1 MATKRRLELKSLFK
15 NGSIPTAQ
23 HFTDLIDS
31 CLNKRDDHFFGLWQ
45 PGTAYYPGDVVIYGK
60 SMYMLQAEAIKQP
73 PPKVAEENCD
83 PTVNVVEPYCKATPP
98 PEDSKWC
105 LLDFD
110 LQDDDWTIDK
120 SDKFMY
126 ATNLAH
132 DVGIGTDCP
141 TAKLHVE
148 ENEYGKLEFDPH
160 DSPYYA
166 QKLPELRITAFDLP
180 DCKPSEYLSL
190 HLDPDFAHAETNTKN
205 GFSFEQLKPG
215 STAQQKGSSTPTDE
229 NQLLMV
235 VTSDGPKAEVGIGIK
250 DPAAGLHVST
260 PNQGEWLVNPS
271 TGRVAETRLAF
282 NGEKSAHKL
291 EGGFASFETNASQ
304 GFRFFVEN
312 ASAPK
317 DNPGLPVIIDE
328 NNHVGVGTFAPA
340 AHLEVTRPDCGS
352 IQSILDQ
359 INPAFAV
366 MNLKP
371 TGKNTYFTVGA
382 DNSFA
387 VLKTDAPCG
396 YVFKRG
402 DVHGSPGYPERNIN
416 QGEGQVYIDQ
426 DGKVGIGV
434 SPDGYELDDC
444 GRIRS
449 FEAYLAHDQGN
460 IQNTSYLKENE
471 GLDIVCRLHPI
482 RFKWRENLGN
492 IVSRENDQ
500 FGLPDFEC
508 ADVVPEVV
516 RTTGKDEKAI
526 AYQNLVPV
534 LIKAIQE
541 QQKMIDELRK
551 DLAKLK

>member
-1 MATKRRLELKSLFK
+1 MATKKRLELKALFK

-23 HFTDLIDS
+23 HFADLIDS
-31 CLNKRDDHFFGLWQ
+31 TLNKRDDHFFGLWQ
-45 PGTAYYPGDVVIYGK
+45 PGTAYYPGDVVIFGK
-60 SMYMLQAEAIKQP
+60 SMYMVRAETLKP
-73 PPKVAEENCD
+73 PPEAPCPPATEENTAVQPVCS
-83 PTVNVVEPYCKATPP
+83 ATPP
-98 PEDSKWC
+98 PEDTDHWC
-105 LLDFD
+105 VLDFD
-110 LQDDDWTIDK
+110 LQDDDWTIEPGN
-120 SDKFMY
+120 KFMY

-148 ENEYGKLEFDPH
+148 EKEHGKLEFDPQ

-166 QKLPELRITAFDLP
+166 LKQPELRITAFDLP

-190 HLDPDFAHAETNTKN
+190 HLDEEFAHAETNTKN
-205 GFSFEQLKPG
+205 GFSFEQLKPQ
-215 STAQQKGSSTPTDE
+215 TAAQNKGNKNAADE
-229 NQLLMV
+229 TQLLMV
-235 VTSDGPKAEVGIGIK
+235 VTSNGDRAEVGIGIK
-250 DPAAGLHVST
+250 DPAAALHVST
-260 PNQGEWLVNPS
+260 PSQGEWLVNPS
-271 TGRVAETRLAF
+271 GGHTAETQLAIG
-282 NGEKSAHKL
+282 GEKSVHKI
-291 EGGFASFETNASQ
+291 EGGFANFETDTAQ
-304 GFRFFVEN
+304 GFRFSVQN
-312 ASAPK
+312 AKAPK

-328 NNHVGVGTFAPA
+328 NNHVGIGTYSPA

-352 IQSILDQ
+352 IQSVLDQ

-371 TGKNTYFTVGA
+371 SGKNTYLTIGA

-387 VLKTDAPCG
+387 VLKSDAPCG
-396 YVFKRG
+396 FVFKRG
-402 DVHGSPGYPERNIN
+402 DAHGAPGNPERNIN

-426 DGKVGIGV
+426 DGKVGIGTA
-434 SPDGYELDDC
+434 PDGYELDDC

-449 FEAYLAHDQGN
+449 FEAYLAHDQNN

-482 RFKWRENLGN
+482 RFKWRGNLGN
-492 IVSRENDQ
+492 VVTHENEQ

-516 RTTGKDEKAI
+516 RITGKDEKAI

-541 QQKMIDELRK
+541 QQKMIDDLGKE
-551 DLAKLK
+551 LAKLK